1 MKKVVLSVFAAFAL
15 FSFTVLELADWS
27 MDGAHS
33 RLGFTIQHMGITDIH
48 GQFSNFDVKMSTPNA
63 DFESATIEMTAQA
76 NSINTGIEMRDNHLK
91 TADFFDA
98 EKFPT
103 LTFKSTS
110 VKKAKG
116 NKYVITGDF
125 TMHGVTKSVT
135 LQAVNTG
142 VVKNQAGND
151 VAGFR
156 ITGVVKRTDFG
167 VGQSGKGLADEVN
180 LIADLEV
187 SKN

>member
-1 MKKVVLSVFAAFAL
+1 MKKVVLSLFAAFAL
-15 FSFTVLELADWS
+15 FSFTALELANWS

-48 GQFSNFDVKMSTPNA
+48 GQFSNFDVKISTPND
-63 DFESATIEMTAQA
+63 DFAGATIEMTAQV

-116 NKYVITGDF
+116 NKYEIVGDF
-125 TMHGVTKSVT
+125 TMHGITKSVVLT
-135 LQAVNTG
+135 AVNTG

-151 VAGFR
+151 VAGLS
-156 ITGVVKRTDFG
+156 ISGVVKRSDFG
-167 VGQSGKGLADEVN
+167 VGQAGPGLSDEVK
-180 LIADLEV
+180 LVADLEV

>member
-1 MKKVVLSVFAAFAL
+1 MKKVVLSLFAAFAL
-15 FSFTVLELADWS
+15 FSFATLEVANWS

-33 RLGFTIQHMGITDIH
+33 RLGFSITHMGITDIN
-48 GQFSNFDVKMSTPNA
+48 GQFNSFDVKVSTPNE
-63 DFESATIEMTAQA
+63 DFTGASIEMTAQA
-76 NSINTGIEMRDNHLK
+76 NSVNTGLEMRDNHLK
-91 TADFFDA
+91 TADFFDV

-116 NKYVITGDF
+116 NNYTVVGDF

-135 LQAVNTG
+135 LTATHTG
-142 VVKNQAGND
+142 SAKNRAGND
-151 VAGFR
+151 VAGLKV
-156 ITGVVKRTDFG
+156 TGVVKRSDYG
-167 VGQSGKGLADEVN
+167 VGQAGPGLSDEVK